1 MNIIKKENRVY
12 FNDKDIA
19 FGNISIHET
28 FIKIEMIRIIPQFR
42 GKGLSRKF
50 FTSILQY
57 IQQNLTCKKILLSPM
72 PINNGGEEQR
82 LEFEELV
89 NFYKKF
95 NFKISEE
102 KSQEEPY
109 LMVKYL

>member
-1 MNIIKKENRVY
+1 MNITRQDNRVY
-12 FNDKDIA
+12 FNDNNIS
-19 FGNISIHET
+19 FGNISIHES

-42 GKGLSRKF
+42 GKGLSRNF
-50 FTSILQY
+50 FTTILQY
-57 IQQNLTCKKILLSPM
+57 IKQNLTCKKILLSPL
-72 PINNGGEEQR
+72 PINNGGEELR
-82 LEFEELV
+82 LEFEELI

-95 NFKISEE
+95 DFKISEE